1 MNRKTMNLLI
11 NSIDIL
17 LVVLTNI
24 MNILLITLL
33 FKKTRQKRIEKIHR
47 KENGFL
53 SCYSEGPVRSSVII
67 ASLSG

>member
-33 FKKTRQKRIEKIHR
+33 FKKTRQKRIEKIHIE
-47 KENGFL
+47 KKMAFFL
-53 SCYSEGPVRSSVII
+53 AILKALFVLV
-67 ASLSG
+67 